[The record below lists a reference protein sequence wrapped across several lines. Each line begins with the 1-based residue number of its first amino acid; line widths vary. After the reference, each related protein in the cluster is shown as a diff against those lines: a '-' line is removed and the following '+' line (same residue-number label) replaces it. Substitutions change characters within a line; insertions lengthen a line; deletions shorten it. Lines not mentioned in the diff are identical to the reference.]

1 MTSRGGPGGR
11 EPGHAGSGGATVG
24 RDSDALALV
33 ARLNEAAQQGG
44 AVSFVYQPA
53 GRAPSMHAVRPI
65 SATRRTLNAR
75 DLVTAQPKVFMLAHV
90 QLIEG
95 APAATTPPEP
105 DGRPQPATGPLAA
118 AHAELRGLGW
128 HVSMAGDRLAVYRV
142 PPQTNPMR
150 LAAVSIFR
158 TTSRGG
164 GRQLR
169 RPWSVLA
176 PGFSR
181 PVAFA
186 TLDAALEVFRRAC
199 REHAPL
205 RPGPPDRTPPA
216 GAR

>member
-1 MTSRGGPGGR
+1 MTTRGGPGGR
-11 EPGHAGSGGATVG
+11 EPGSAASNGATAG
-24 RDSDALALV
+24 RASDALALA

-75 DLVTAQPKVFMLAHV
+75 DLVTAQPKVFLLAHV
-90 QLIEG
+90 QLMEG
-95 APAATTPPEP
+95 PATTTQPAP
-105 DGRPQPATGPLAA
+105 DGRPQPAAGPLAA
-118 AHAELRGLGW
+118 AHAELLALGW

-181 PVAFA
+181 PVAFS
-186 TLDAALEVFRRAC
+186 TLDTAFEVFMRAC

-205 RPGPPDRTPPA
+205 RPAPRDRTPSA